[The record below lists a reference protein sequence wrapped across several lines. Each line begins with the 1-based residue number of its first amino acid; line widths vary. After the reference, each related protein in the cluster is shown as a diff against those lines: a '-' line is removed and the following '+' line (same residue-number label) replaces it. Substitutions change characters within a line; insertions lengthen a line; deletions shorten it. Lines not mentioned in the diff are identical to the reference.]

1 MHISEYVTNTWP
13 YHWKNVLTLL
23 LISIL
28 FPFLNFALRL
38 SVYNLSNLRFFGKKK
53 LWQFSVKIQME
64 LFRPFLKLCGFVLFS
79 NSRCMTKSML
89 GDHNPL
95 KSWNNTQDAVQCSSL
110 ICPAFSSVE
119 VFEILWSAC
128 VCCYFSKRLGFCQ
141 KFVLSDFSIC
151 VAYSQG
157 ESKGEM
163 GHEDLFLSGDIT
175 QWRKVISSGSLL
187 CKNMTFDKRS
197 WTTPT
202 QSKHCIFSFK
212 NTSRWY

>member
-38 SVYNLSNLRFFGKKK
+38 SVYTTLRAKRATGCLNKFRKTKYLQVTKCEKKFVHFSLTIFSHTKINFRIWDFLEKK

-95 KSWNNTQDAVQCSSL
+95 KSWNNTQDAVH
-110 ICPAFSSVE
+110 P
-119 VFEILWSAC
+119 WSAQHFQ
-128 VCCYFSKRLGFCQ
+128 VSKYS
-141 KFVLSDFSIC
+141 KFF
-151 VAYSQG
+151 
-157 ESKGEM
+157 
-163 GHEDLFLSGDIT
+163 DLLA
-175 QWRKVISSGSLL
+175 LL
-187 CKNMTFDKRS
+187 LL
-197 WTTPT
+197 
-202 QSKHCIFSFK
+202 
-212 NTSRWY
+212 